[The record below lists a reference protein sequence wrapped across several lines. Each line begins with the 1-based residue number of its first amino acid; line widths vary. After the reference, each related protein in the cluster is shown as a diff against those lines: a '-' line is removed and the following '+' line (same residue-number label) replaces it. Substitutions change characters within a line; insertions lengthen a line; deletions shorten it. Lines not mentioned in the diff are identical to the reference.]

1 MAKERSKSTA
11 PSNSTRAGV
20 WAIIQCADT
29 GKILLGKRAPKV
41 NNGGAWNFFGGR
53 IDQGESPRN
62 ALARELAEE
71 AGLRVKT
78 RKFIKLG
85 RVSGERGPL
94 DREMH
99 YYLLRVERELA
110 PRLNN
115 EHSGYR
121 WFSPTELPGV
131 FNRPTRLAIRHG
143 LLHRAARGDSR
154 RR

>member
-1 MAKERSKSTA
+1 MAKERSKSTTS
-11 PSNSTRAGV
+11 PVPTRAGV

-29 GKILLGKRAPKV
+29 GKILLGKRAPQV

-71 AGLRVKT
+71 AGLRVK
-78 RKFIKLG
+78 RRALIKLG
-85 RVSGERGPL
+85 RVASQRGPL
-94 DREMH
+94 DRQMH
-99 YYLLRVERELA
+99 YYLLRVDQELA
-110 PRLNN
+110 PRLNA

-121 WFSPTELPGV
+121 WFAPTELPGV

-143 LLHRAARGDSR
+143 LLQRATRTR
-154 RR
+154 M